1 MPNVSLLLF
10 SVVAAALMQ
19 TSSARSEVTETTIEP
34 LPTEN
39 TVPTFMYERHL
50 LGWKI
55 EYLHRVNIG
64 DVDGLRSEL
73 QDWMVWDGFAIWQFL
88 QKGQLTP
95 KEQEQAYGQLRL
107 MAIQYEK
114 YPVAKWKDNAE
125 LQSIFKAA
133 LEENPER
140 AATIRAKNWKRPM
153 WLP

>member
-1 MPNVSLLLF
+1 
-10 SVVAAALMQ
+10 
-19 TSSARSEVTETTIEP
+19 
-34 LPTEN
+34 
-39 TVPTFMYERHL
+39 MYERHL

-114 YPVAKWKDNAE
+114 YPVAKWKDWHFWTLDLGGLTSEGTFVIECATGQGAVRSFPFQVRSH
-125 LQSIFKAA
+125 L
-133 LEENPER
+133 LERETNRVPPLGAQAPQHER
-140 AATIRAKNWKRPM
+140 
-153 WLP
+153 